1 MPRPIRVVPSPTATV
16 AFRDVFRLIIAVLVI
31 GMILGAAAWTHM
43 SSAGPP
49 SHRGPGKSPTP
60 PAPTNTRPVRALRSA
75 GHCPAGPWVDRMAA
89 IPGGRNAAASAKRTV
104 AAQMSAVHTTGKRV
118 EYAASK
124 RVCRSIV
131 DDVNT
136 TMYPY
141 IVVVGPFRTERDAV
155 RFCETMGYAPTVN
168 HYRDCLPKPTSSRY
182 AKQ

>member
-31 GMILGAAAWTHM
+31 GMILGAAWEHM
-43 SSAGPP
+43 PP
-49 SHRGPGKSPTP
+49 TRQLHPHGTGNSPTP
-60 PAPTNTRPVRALRSA
+60 PAPTKTRPVRPLRSA
-75 GHCPAGPWVDRMAA
+75 GQCPAGPWVDRMAA
-89 IPGGRNAAASAKRTV
+89 IPGGRNAAALAKRTV
-104 AAQMSAVHTTGKRV
+104 AARMSAVHTIGKRA

-124 RVCRSIV
+124 HVCRSIV

-155 RFCETMGYAPTVN
+155 RFCETMGYAPTVD

-182 AKQ
+182 ATQ